1 MGVGA
6 QNNLGVRNQLAL
18 KILQR
23 TTNIMPD
30 AKINA

>member
-1 MGVGA
+1 MGVGD
-6 QNNLGVRNQLAL
+6 QIIWECETNFAL

-30 AKINA
+30 ANIDA